1 MGGHGSHS
9 GDVFQ
14 LAADGDSVPRM
25 WQRMLAAT
33 KLSDQALHM
42 RWFVFCQKRT
52 ITIEVEGRD
61 WMILQLRDR

>member
-9 GDVFQ
+9 GDVSP
-14 LAADGDSVPRM
+14 LAADCGKVPQM

-42 RWFVFCQKRT
+42 RRFAFSQKRT

-61 WMILQLRDR
+61 WMILQLRHR